1 MKTVWRVFSYLKRYP
16 WMAAGT
22 LTCAILSTLMV
33 IVFPATAKW
42 IIDDV
47 VRANRPDK
55 LLPLILLA
63 AVAFLVQ
70 HGFKALRLVLNNTFE
85 QRVIFDLRSDL
96 YSHIQLL
103 PLRWFD
109 NRATGDLMTRVIEDV
124 NSVERVLID
133 GIEQGVVAILQVV
146 IVISVMFYLN
156 VKLALL
162 ALVPFPLLIA
172 GALTYTL
179 TAHRRYRSQRRAS
192 SNMNALL
199 HDNLAGVRQIK
210 SFVREREEHARF
222 NRVSDQLRHAT
233 LVVMRV
239 WAIYSPSMSMFE
251 AIGALLV
258 LGFGGHAVLTGAM
271 QIGDLVAFLMLTA
284 FLYDPVSR
292 LHQLNQLVQAGRA
305 AGERVFEIL
314 DEQVEAGA
322 VAGIGDPG
330 TAITDRGYKAR
341 ILGDI
346 RYENVSFSYVEG
358 LPALRCVSFHA
369 PPGATVALVGATGA
383 GKSTLVNLLVRFYE
397 FTSGE
402 IHIDGKPVREYELRT
417 LREAIGVVTQESF
430 LFNGSIRENLLMGK
444 PDATDAELWR
454 AVDAANARQFIE
466 RLPDGLESVVGE
478 RGVKLSVGEK
488 QRLSIARSLLKDPP
502 ILILDEATASVDT
515 ATERLIQEALE
526 RLMANRTSIVIA
538 HRLST
543 IVYAWKICAAV
554 PAKFARGLATARD
567 RVAGGNHYLG
577 KSRARAAI
585 TGLRR
590 IPLSGRRWCRCG
602 RSRNRDGLA
611 GLQFTTVFDVVGFL
625 QFIDAYFVHFGY
637 GRQCLS
643 ARHDV
648 RVAHSGGMRR
658 RHGWSGRIRRRGR
671 ALSNHDPW
679 PDVGNFLLQL

>member
-1 MKTVWRVFSYLKRYP
+1 MKTVWRVFAYLKRYP

-42 IIDDV
+42 IINDV

-55 LLPLILLA
+55 LLPLLALA
-63 AVAFLVQ
+63 AIAFLFQ
-70 HGFKALRLVLNNTFE
+70 HGFNALRIVLNNTFE
-85 QRVIFDLRSDL
+85 QKVIFDLRSDL

-133 GIEQGVVAILQVV
+133 GIEQGVVAILQVL
-146 IVISVMFYLN
+146 IVVGMMFYLN
-156 VKLALL
+156 AKLAML

-172 GALTYTL
+172 GTLTYTL
-179 TAHRRYRSQRRAS
+179 TAHRRYRLQRRAS
-192 SNMNALL
+192 SDMNALL

-210 SFVREREEHARF
+210 SFVRENEEHARF
-222 NRVSDQLRHAT
+222 NGVSDQLRRAT

-239 WAIYSPSMSMFE
+239 WAIYSPSMSLFE
-251 AIGALLV
+251 SIGALLV
-258 LGFGGHAVLTGAM
+258 LGFGSHAVLTGSM
-271 QIGDLVAFLMLTA
+271 QIGDLVAFLILTA
-284 FLYDPVSR
+284 FLYDPLSR

-314 DEQVEAGA
+314 DEPAESGA
-322 VAGIGDPG
+322 VAAPIN
-330 TAITDRGYKAR
+330 RGRPSMGAEPQGSP

-346 RYENVSFSYVEG
+346 RYQDVSFSYVEG
-358 LPALRCVSFHA
+358 LPALRNVSFHA

-383 GKSTLVNLLVRFYE
+383 GKSTVVNLLVRFYE
-397 FTSGE
+397 FTSGQ
-402 IHIDGKPVREYELRT
+402 IYIDRKPIREYDLPALRG
-417 LREAIGVVTQESF
+417 AIGVVTQESF

-444 PDATDAELWR
+444 PQATDAELWR
-454 AVDAANARQFIE
+454 AVIAANAQQFIQ

-488 QRLSIARSLLKDPP
+488 QRLSIARALLKDPP

-543 IVYAWKICAAV
+543 IV
-554 PAKFARGLATARD
+554 
-567 RVAGGNHYLG
+567 
-577 KSRARAAI
+577 RADQI
-585 TGLRR
+585 LV
-590 IPLSGRRWCRCG
+590 L
-602 RSRNRDGLA
+602 D
-611 GLQFTTVFDVVGFL
+611 
-625 QFIDAYFVHFGY
+625 H
-637 GRQCLS
+637 
-643 ARHDV
+643 
-648 RVAHSGGMRR
+648 
-658 RHGWSGRIRRRGR
+658 GRIIERGTHDKL
-671 ALSNHDPW
+671 LSL
-679 PDVGNFLLQL
+679 GGKYTRLCQQSLLETSPLRETEPPAEIVASQTAATEEELPVC